1 MFVNKK
7 KVSVLVF
14 LIILLAI
21 IVIINT
27 PKNCKNDYYCFNDH
41 VLDCSKAK
49 VITEKDGSTYYYEV
63 LSKKDDNCIV
73 KVQLNKLSDT
83 QSKDLKKALEGKS
96 MLCSI
101 PSSTLE
107 VKDIKSIPN
116 LNDYC
121 SGQLKEAVLEVTIQK
136 LYDVVVE
143 NIGPIAAQIRNST
156 RI

>member
-1 MFVNKK
+1 INKK
-7 KVSVLVF
+7 KVSVLIF
-14 LIILLAI
+14 LVILLTVI
-21 IVIINT
+21 IVINT
-27 PKNCKNDYYCFNDH
+27 PSNCKSDYYCFNDH

-49 VITEKDGSTYYYEV
+49 VITEKDDNTYYYEV
-63 LSKKDDNCIV
+63 LSKKDDNCII
-73 KVQLNKLSDT
+73 KVQLNKLSNS
-83 QSKDLKKALEGKS
+83 QSNDLKKALEGKN

-107 VKDIKSIPN
+107 VKDIKSITN

-143 NIGPIAAQIRNST
+143 NIGPIAAELRNST